1 MSEIQNIK
9 IDLEMILENQKI
21 TPSKKKVLL
30 ASIDLFSKYGFNA
43 VSTSNIAKEAKV
55 SEAIIFKY
63 FKNKRGLLL
72 SIITPVI
79 EHCIPQY
86 ESIFAEN
93 LKIENHSNLK
103 DLVHFVVND
112 RLKFFKQ
119 NKEIINILLSQILID
134 DEIKSL
140 LATSL
145 EQNHS
150 KNASKIFETFKQ
162 TEELASD
169 ITYISLL
176 RIIMGQLLMY
186 FVQIHLFKSTTLEQN
201 HLESQIYRSIK
212 HGEK

>member
-63 FKNKRGLLL
+63 FKYKRGLLL

-119 NKEIINILLSQILID
+119 NKEIVNILLSQILID

-150 KNASKIFETFKQ
+150 KNASKIFKIFKQ

-186 FVQIHLFKSTTLEQN
+186 FVQIYLFKSTTLEQN
-201 HLESQIYRSIK
+201 HLESQIYRSLK
-212 HGEK
+212 HGEE

>member
-119 NKEIINILLSQILID
+119 NKEIVNILLSQILID

-150 KNASKIFETFKQ
+150 KNASKIFQIFKQ

-186 FVQIHLFKSTTLEQN
+186 FVQIYLFKSTTLEQN
-201 HLESQIYRSIK
+201 HLESQIYRSLK
-212 HGEK
+212 HREK

>member
-43 VSTSNIAKEAKV
+43 VSTSNIAKKAKV

-119 NKEIINILLSQILID
+119 NKEIVNILLSQILID

-150 KNASKIFETFKQ
+150 KNASKIFKIFKQ

-186 FVQIHLFKSTTLEQN
+186 FVQIYLFKSTTLEQN
-201 HLESQIYRSIK
+201 HLESQIYRSLK
-212 HGEK
+212 HGEE